1 MIAATSFSGKK
12 VALFGLGGSGMV
24 TAQSLQV
31 AGADLIAW
39 DDNPAQVEKAKLL
52 GIPTGDLQ
60 AIDWSPMDAF
70 VLAPGVPLTHPKP
83 HWSVELANA
92 SNTPVIG
99 DVEIFSLERTRIA
112 PNAPLIA
119 ITGTNGKSTTT
130 ALIAHILHSAGKD
143 VQMGGNIGTAILS
156 LDEPAGDK
164 YYVVECSSYQIDLA
178 PSLHP
183 TAGILLNLTPD
194 HLDRHGSMEHYAS
207 VKSRLVEKSD
217 TAILG
222 VDDTWCR
229 DIAEKLSRAGKVT
242 KLISV
247 NSALEGGLF
256 LDGMRLIELDNG
268 KKTVAVE
275 LAGIETLRGQHN
287 AQNAAAAV
295 FACLSVGLTKDQV
308 QAGMNSF
315 SGLKHRMQPVAKLNN
330 VIFINDSKATNAEAA
345 APALLSYENI
355 FWILGGLAK
364 DEGIRPLA
372 PLFNRINKA
381 FLIGEAAPEFAAE
394 LGGHVE
400 FEISGILGNAIQAA
414 TDAAIEFSASTGAT
428 SAVLFSPACASFD
441 QFRNFEIRGD
451 CFVDHVARI
460 SGIVMLVPHQRN
472 EDV

>member
-12 VALFGLGGSGMV
+12 VALFGLGGSGLV
-24 TAQSLQV
+24 TAQSLQS

-39 DDNPAQVEKAKLL
+39 DDNPAQVEKVKKLAV
-52 GIPTGDLQ
+52 PTGDLRTV
-60 AIDWSPMDAF
+60 DWSSVDAF

-92 SNTPVIG
+92 SNTPIIG
-99 DVEIFSLERTRIA
+99 DVEIFSLERARVA
-112 PNAPLIA
+112 PSAPLIA

-130 ALIAHILHSAGKD
+130 ALIAHILQSAGKD

-156 LDEPAGDK
+156 LAEPAVDK

-194 HLDRHGSMEHYAS
+194 HLDRHGFMEHYAD
-207 VKSRLVEKSD
+207 VKSRLIEKSD

-222 VDDTWCR
+222 VDDMWCR
-229 DIAEKLSRAGKVT
+229 KIAENLSSAEKMPQ
-242 KLISV
+242 LISV
-247 NSALEGGLF
+247 HTEVENGLF
-256 LDGMRLIELDNG
+256 LDGTGLIELVNG
-268 KKTVAVE
+268 QRSQVIE
-275 LAGIETLRGQHN
+275 LDGIETLRGQHN
-287 AQNAAAAV
+287 AQNAGAAAL
-295 FACLSVGLTKDQV
+295 ACLNVGLSKDEIQT
-308 QAGMNSF
+308 GMRSF
-315 SGLKHRMQPVAKLNN
+315 SGLKHRMQPVAKLGD

-345 APALLSYENI
+345 APALQSYDNV

-364 DEGIRPLA
+364 DEGIGPLA
-372 PLFNRINKA
+372 PLFDRINKA

-394 LGGHVE
+394 LGGRVE
-400 FEISGILGNAIQAA
+400 FEISETIDNATQAA
-414 TDAAIEFSASTGAT
+414 TTAASEFSKQTGET

-451 CFVDHVARI
+451 CFVDLVAQI
-460 SGIVMLVPHQRN
+460 SGVTMLVPHQRN
-472 EDV
+472 EDG

>member
-12 VALFGLGGSGMV
+12 VALFGLGGSGLV
-24 TAQSLQV
+24 TAQSLQF
-31 AGADLIAW
+31 AGADLVAW
-39 DDNPAQVEKAKLL
+39 DDNPAQVEKAKQM
-52 GIPTGDLQ
+52 GIPTADLRNV
-60 AIDWSPMDAF
+60 DWSPMDAF

-92 SNTPVIG
+92 SNIPIIG
-99 DVEIFSLERTRIA
+99 DVEIFSRERARIA

-130 ALIAHILHSAGKD
+130 ALIAHILQSAGKD

-156 LDEPAGDK
+156 LDEPADDK

-178 PSLHP
+178 PSFQP

-194 HLDRHGSMEHYAS
+194 HLDRHGSMEHYAH

-217 TAILG
+217 TAIVG

-229 DIAEKLSRAGKVT
+229 DIAAKLAKGGKSPELV
-242 KLISV
+242 SV
-247 NSALEGGLF
+247 KAEVENGLF
-256 LDGMRLIELDNG
+256 LDGTQLLALDNSQKNVVIELD
-268 KKTVAVE
+268 
-275 LAGIETLRGQHN
+275 GIETLRGQHN
-287 AQNAAAAV
+287 AQNAAAAAL
-295 FACLSVGLTKDQV
+295 ACLNVGLSKDQI
-308 QAGMNSF
+308 QTGMNSF
-315 SGLKHRMQPVAKLNN
+315 SGLKHRMQPIAKLDD

-345 APALLSYENI
+345 APALQSYENI

-372 PLFNRINKA
+372 PLFDRIRKA

-394 LGGHVE
+394 LGGRVD
-400 FEISGILGNAIQAA
+400 FEISEIMDNATQAA
-414 TDAAIEFSASTGAT
+414 TKAAIEFSNRTGKT

-451 CFVDHVARI
+451 CFVDNVARI
-460 SGIVMLVPHQRN
+460 SGIAMLIPHQTN
-472 EDV
+472 EDA